1 MKVLPKP
8 YDELTMNAE
17 RQIERMLDL
26 PIGIGTR
33 KNVRDVLK
41 DINALKRCIATIK
54 KNALQSIERK
64 KEWERI
70 KSMVASK

>member
-33 KNVRDVLK
+33 K
-41 DINALKRCIATIK
+41 KR
-54 KNALQSIERK
+54 S
-64 KEWERI
+64 
-70 KSMVASK
+70 